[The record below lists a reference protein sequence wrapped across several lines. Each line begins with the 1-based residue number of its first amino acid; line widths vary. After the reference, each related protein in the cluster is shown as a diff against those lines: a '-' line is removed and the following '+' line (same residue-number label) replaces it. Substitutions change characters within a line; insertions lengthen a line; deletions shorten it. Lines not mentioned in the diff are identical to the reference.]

1 MEAEGRKERFVR
13 FFLDALIIAGFVAYF
28 LYDDFMLPVMYK
40 PLLSF
45 IILIIMFFA
54 VVLYIYQFLF
64 RRQKRL
70 IISAAVFLVAFLVML
85 YKG

>member
-45 IILIIMFFA
+45 IILISMFFA
-54 VVLYIYQFLF
+54 VVLCVYQFLF
-64 RRQKRL
+64 QRQKRL
-70 IISAAVFLVAFLVML
+70 IVSAAVFLVAFLVML